1 MQPTDTSNPAYYHKV
16 VDCQWGCP
24 AHTNVPEYIRL
35 IGQGRFTESYMLN
48 RESNVFPGVLGRT
61 CDRPCEPVCRR
72 VRVEDEPV
80 AICRLKRVASDLRGD
95 VADLLPKVPEEKN
108 GRRVA
113 LIGAGP
119 ASLTVANDLM
129 PLGYECVL
137 FEKMDRPGGLMRTN
151 IPSFRLPGN
160 VLDEEINMILDMGV
174 EVHYSHPIDSLE
186 KLLDEG
192 GFDAVFL
199 GTGAPKGKEL
209 RIPGRDEGAAN
220 IHIGIDWLES
230 VHFEHTDAIGERV
243 LIIGVGNTA
252 MDCCRTS
259 KRIGGKDVR
268 VVARKGRPY
277 FKASSWELD
286 DAEEELIQIVENH
299 SPTRFVIE
307 DGRLVGMEF
316 DIVEWAPDENDRLVS
331 TKLDST
337 VIPCDDVIL
346 AIGQETASRGSS
358 AISASSS
365 TNGICRSSIA
375 PPSRPREKGCL
386 WAEMLHGAPR
396 TSSGPWSMA
405 IKRPSPFMRFV
416 KENRSPTGRH
426 TA

>member
-1 MQPTDTSNPAYYHKV
+1 MQPTDASNPDYYHKV

-24 AHTNVPEYIRL
+24 AHTPVPEYIRL

-72 VRVEDEPV
+72 VRVEGEPV
-80 AICRLKRVASDLRGD
+80 AICRLKRVASDLKGD
-95 VADLLPKVPEEKN
+95 VAELLPKVPEEKN
-108 GRRVA
+108 GKRVA

-137 FEKMDRPGGLMRTN
+137 FERMDRPGGLMRTN

-160 VLDEEINMILDMGV
+160 VLDEEIGMILDMGV
-174 EVHYSHPIDSLE
+174 EVHYSHPIDSLK
-186 KLLDEG
+186 KLLDED
-192 GFDAVFL
+192 GFDAVFI

-230 VHFEHTDAIGERV
+230 VHFEHTDSIGERV

-268 VVARKGRPY
+268 VIARKGRPH
-277 FKASSWELD
+277 FKASAWELD

-337 VIPCDDVIL
+337 VIP
-346 AIGQETASRGSS
+346 AT
-358 AISASSS
+358 
-365 TNGICRSSIA
+365 T
-375 PPSRPREKGCL
+375 
-386 WAEMLHGAPR
+386 
-396 TSSGPWSMA
+396 
-405 IKRPSPFMRFV
+405 
-416 KENRSPTGRH
+416 
-426 TA
+426 